1 MQDASQVFLR
11 YIRSQAVNIQRID
24 VGWDRYF
31 QDKFKSETSNNR
43 GAGVR
48 IKVFSKAKIPSNWT
62 IFPRCS
68 DNKTEL
74 FPFLSTHLISGEPN
88 DKIAVAIDNEMFVS
102 NYDIWL
108 NDTIN
113 NIL

>member
-1 MQDASQVFLR
+1 MQYASQVFLR

-48 IKVFSKAKIPSNWT
+48 IKVFSNAKIPNNWT

-68 DNKTEL
+68 DNNSEL

-108 NDTIN
+108 NNT
-113 NIL
+113 